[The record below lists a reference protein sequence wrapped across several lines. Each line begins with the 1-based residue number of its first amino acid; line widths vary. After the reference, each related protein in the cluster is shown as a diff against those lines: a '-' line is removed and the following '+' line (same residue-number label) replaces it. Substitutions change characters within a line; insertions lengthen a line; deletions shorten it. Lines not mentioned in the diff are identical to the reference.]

1 MSITRPVG
9 FGFGFGFGF
18 IITRHVNSELTNNY
32 WNESIKCIRKFYP
45 LCKIVVID
53 DNSKQEFVK
62 AEYEY
67 QNVEIVN
74 SEFPQR
80 GELLPYYYF
89 HKNRYFNNAVIIHD
103 SVFFHKRIAF
113 EKLERMG
120 IKVIPMWHF
129 DVAKEENIPNSIRLS
144 STLKN
149 NAKIMQNLN
158 DKQTRY
164 DLLGMSGN
172 TNLWN
177 GCFGVQS
184 FINYNFLDFLQKK
197 YSLFNLLHVVKTR
210 PDRCCLERIMGI
222 IFNLEYPI
230 LLKAPSILGPIFQY
244 NKWGYTYQEYKE
256 QMRKHNVAVVPVV
269 KVFSGR

>member
-1 MSITRPVG
+1 MTSPSQKP
-9 FGFGFGFGF
+9 FQLPHSFGF
-18 IITRHVNSELTNNY
+18 IITRHVISELTNNY

-62 AEYEY
+62 AEYDY
-67 QNVEIVN
+67 MNVEFVN

-113 EKLERMG
+113 EKLEQMR
-120 IKVIPMWHF
+120 IKVIPLWHF
-129 DVAKEENIPNSIRLS
+129 DVAKEENIPNSMRISR
-144 STLKN
+144 TLKN
-149 NAKIMQNLN
+149 NSQIMQNLN
-158 DKQTRY
+158 NKAARY
-164 DLLGMSGN
+164 NILGMPGKHN
-172 TNLWN
+172 WN

-197 YSLFNLLHVVKTR
+197 YSLFNLLSIVKTR
-210 PDRCCLERIMGI
+210 SDRCCLERIMGI

-230 LLKAPSILGPIFQY
+230 LLKAPSILGQIFQY
-244 NKWGYTYQEYKE
+244 NKWGYTYQEYKDH
-256 QMRKHNVAVVPVV
+256 MNKHNVAVVPVV

>member
-1 MSITRPVG
+1 MVKTQKKLIKKSVTKKNQKNIGCPIG
-9 FGFGFGFGF
+9 LKPFEEEFGKK
-18 IITRHVNSELTNNY
+18 LTPKQLRL
-32 WNESIKCIRKFYP
+32 SSSK
-45 LCKIVVID
+45 
-53 DNSKQEFVK
+53 SKQEFVK

-184 FINYNFLDFLQKK
+184 FINYNFLDFLH
-197 YSLFNLLHVVKTR
+197 FH
-210 PDRCCLERIMGI
+210 
-222 IFNLEYPI
+222 
-230 LLKAPSILGPIFQY
+230 LKS
-244 NKWGYTYQEYKE
+244 
-256 QMRKHNVAVVPVV
+256 
-269 KVFSGR
+269 